1 MLNGAEVYQK
11 SFREGL
17 KPDPDLTVS
26 QWADQHRILSSKSSA
41 EAGLWRTDRTPYLR
55 EIMDAMSANN
65 TTQKVVFMAG
75 AQLGKTEGINNVVGY
90 LIAHAPGPALFVQPT
105 IEMCKRLSKQR
116 LDALIHETPC
126 LKDKVAP
133 ARSRDSGN
141 TMFSKEFP
149 GGILLLAGANSATG
163 LRSAPCRWVL
173 LDEVDAFPS
182 DVDGEGDPCAL
193 AERRASTFSR
203 RKIILTSTP
212 TVKEA
217 SRIEAEYEAG
227 DQRRYFVPCP
237 HCGHFQWLQWKNLQ
251 WRDGDPKTAAYVCE
265 ACGAHIPEHHKSE
278 MLRLGEWRPTSTPTD
293 PRTVSF
299 HLSSLYSPLG
309 WKSWEEI
316 VGEFLR
322 AKNDAPLLKT
332 FVNTVL
338 GETWEEE
345 IGAKIG
351 AESLAERAEF
361 YPAGEI
367 PNGAS
372 IVTAGVD
379 VQDNRVAVG
388 IYAWGEGEEC
398 WLISHTEIYGDPAG
412 MKLWTQVDD
421 VLLRT
426 YPHEGGGQLRVSAIG
441 VDSGGHYTSEVYAY
455 ARSRRGK
462 NVFALKGQSIRN
474 KPPIGKPSKVD
485 INYKGQVLKNSAE
498 LFPVGVD
505 TIKSTLFGRMKHN
518 EIGVGYIHFHAEA
531 GHEYF
536 KQLTAE
542 RQVIRYVKGF
552 AVREWK
558 KKAGDRNEA
567 LDCFVYSYA
576 SLHWLYMRYNR
587 NTIFRQ
593 FQSRIN
599 KDPKEE
605 KKTDLTPDKPIESP
619 YRPPQRR
626 RSSRP
631 SSSFVNNW

>member
-11 SFREGL
+11 AFKEGL

-26 QWADQHRILSSKSSA
+26 QWADANRMLSSKSSS
-41 EAGLWRTDRTPYLR
+41 EAGLWRTDRTPYLE
-55 EIMDAMSANN
+55 EIMDCMSANN
-65 TTQKVVFMAG
+65 TIQKVIFMAG
-75 AQLGKTEGINNVVGY
+75 AQLGKTECINNVVGY

-173 LDEVDAFPS
+173 LDEVDAFPD

-203 RKIILTSTP
+203 RKVILTSTP
-212 TVKEA
+212 TIKEA
-217 SRIEAEYEAG
+217 SRIDTEYQAS
-227 DQRRYFVPCP
+227 DQRRYFLPCP
-237 HCGHFQWLQWKNLQ
+237 HCDHFQTLEWKNLQ
-251 WRDGDPKTAAYVCE
+251 WRDGDPKTAAYVCIS
-265 ACGAHIPEHHKSE
+265 CGSHIPEHHKSE
-278 MLRLGEWRPTSTPTD
+278 MLRRGQWRSTSTSAD
-293 PRTVSF
+293 PRTVGF

-316 VGEFLR
+316 VTEFLR

-351 AESLAERAEF
+351 AESLSERAEF
-361 YPAGEI
+361 YPAGEV
-367 PNGAS
+367 PSGAN
-372 IVTAGVD
+372 ILTAGVD
-379 VQDNRVAVG
+379 VQDNRVAIG
-388 IYAWGEGEEC
+388 LYAWGTGEEC

-412 MKLWTQVDD
+412 MKLWSQVDD
-421 VLLRT
+421 VLLRD
-426 YPHEGGGQLRVSAIG
+426 YPHQNGGQLRVNAIG

-455 ARSRRGK
+455 ARGRKGK
-462 NVFALKGQSIRN
+462 GVFALKGQSIRN

-498 LFPVGVD
+498 VFPVGSD
-505 TIKSTLFGRMKHN
+505 TIKSTLFGRLKHN
-518 EIGVGYIHFHAEA
+518 EPGVGYIHFHAEA

-536 KQLTAE
+536 KQLTSE

-552 AVREWK
+552 AIREWK
-558 KKAGDRNEA
+558 KRASDRNEA

-576 SLHWLYMRYNR
+576 ALHYLYMRYNR
-587 NTIFRQ
+587 NTIFSQ
-593 FQSRIN
+593 F
-599 KDPKEE
+599 E
-605 KKTDLTPDKPIESP
+605 KKLEKEAKGGEKDDLTSNKPIESA
-619 YRPPQRR
+619 YKPPQRR
-626 RSSRP
+626 MQRSSP
-631 SSSFVNNW
+631 SFVTSW